1 MSKLVYILI
10 AVAIGAI
17 LTPQPPINAEAARRI
32 GGVAAAGLLSL
43 GVSFVMMG
51 LVLLALRFDFNLQ
64 GLAQAPWWVWLG
76 GSIGV
81 VFVVGTLW
89 LAPILGVAVLF
100 ACVVL
105 GQLVGSAVLDA
116 IGFPGIT
123 PRPIDLSRI
132 AGIAI
137 VMLGVWLVQR
147 TG

>member
-1 MSKLVYILI
+1 MSKLVFILI
-10 AVAIGAI
+10 AIAIGAI
-17 LTPQPPINAEAARRI
+17 LTLQPPINAEAARRI

-51 LVLLALRFDFNLQ
+51 LLVLAFRWEFSLQ
-64 GLAQAPWWVWLG
+64 GLGAAPWWVWLG

-105 GQLVGSAVLDA
+105 GQLIGSAVIDA

-123 PRPIDLSRI
+123 PRPIDFSRI
-132 AGIAI
+132 AGIAV
-137 VMLGVWLVQR
+137 VMIGVWLVQR
-147 TG
+147 PG